1 MASVVSLDPQL
12 LVFAVLSLTV
22 ENVDS
27 MGFVVLMWIQSA
39 LSLEIVLA
47 ESTRASFPGYTLQV
61 KPGRSSLILF
71 ALFKYGGSNEL
82 LNLMPE
88 PLLSRTFG
96 NLDLYLSYASLY
108 GSFRQISLSDHR

>member
-1 MASVVSLDPQL
+1 MASVVSLDPQF

-47 ESTRASFPGYTLQV
+47 ESTRASFPGRLT
-61 KPGRSSLILF
+61 S
-71 ALFKYGGSNEL
+71 
-82 LNLMPE
+82 
-88 PLLSRTFG
+88 
-96 NLDLYLSYASLY
+96 ASWK
-108 GSFRQISLSDHR
+108 SPVDIPFR